1 MDNNIEVI
9 RKIRND
15 GRKQAILIL
24 GKNIMET
31 EKEYFKNMAQLIENE
46 EEMEE
51 LQVKL
56 DKSIKI
62 FNSFLNKVTNK
73 EELLEL
79 EQAFREMAEELD
91 N

>member
-1 MDNNIEVI
+1 
-9 RKIRND
+9 
-15 GRKQAILIL
+15 
-24 GKNIMET
+24 MET

>member
-1 MDNNIEVI
+1 M
-9 RKIRND
+9 
-15 GRKQAILIL
+15 
-24 GKNIMET
+24 T
-31 EKEYFKNMAQLIENE
+31 QLIENE